1 MKRSI
6 AMLLGLPLLVA
17 AGCATDEEDPSSN
30 SFGLNYELGT
40 YVVLDGKEFTET
52 KYFVDL
58 DGKVSQVDAL
68 SATPTTTA
76 AGGVCQV
83 DPAGT
88 QTVSA
93 AEVTSTS
100 KVRIAGKQTAW
111 ILAGSYGTAPG
122 EGDVHVYGD
131 PQNGQIFVNKPNLD
145 IFVGTQAA
153 AECNCRLDQYEQLT
167 PVNLF
172 VFEEDKDSTR
182 KVTDTTTV
190 KGFGTT
196 PASKTVN
203 TTIDDTSTAGRQRA
217 LNTFARFSLGDYI
230 WQTTGSLAGLYSAS
244 PLAYTANMILPN
256 AVAVGDTWI
265 DNSGS
270 LVGAVGIE
278 AVEVAGKNY
287 AALHVVERGSTD
299 IDVTGQGLKGW
310 CINFYEDYKYDGNVD
325 SVSMNS
331 EITDMCDGNGAGV
344 FAGQGVNGKSTGWTS
359 IRHTWYYEGL
369 PIKIEE
375 ETVDV
380 KVQEWGYNIL
390 NDGTLPAAPDA
401 GAVNGQC
408 ARYYEDTPA
417 VLPADISKYKP
428 YAEFSV
434 SKTTR
439 TFVASEIR
447 AGYSLVQEYK
457 EAKAAAATAE

>member
-6 AMLLGLPLLVA
+6 AILLGLPLFMAV
-17 AGCATDEEDPSSN
+17 GCAEEDAETASN
-30 SFGLNYELGT
+30 SYGLNYEIGT

-52 KYFVDL
+52 KNFVDL
-58 DGKVSQVDAL
+58 DGKVTQVDSL

-76 AGGVCQV
+76 TGGVCQI
-83 DPAGT
+83 DTAGT

-93 AEVTSTS
+93 TEVTSTS
-100 KVRIAGKQTAW
+100 KVRIAGRQQSW
-111 ILAGSYGTAPG
+111 ILAGSYGSAPG

-145 IFVGTQAA
+145 IYVGTQAA

-167 PVNLF
+167 PVNLY
-172 VFEEDKDSTR
+172 VFEEDKDSTS
-182 KVTDTTTV
+182 KTTDVTTT
-190 KGFGTT
+190 KT
-196 PASKTVN
+196 PATKTVN
-203 TTIDDTSTAGRQRA
+203 TTIDDTSAAARRRTLG
-217 LNTFARFSLGDYI
+217 TFARFSLGDYI
-230 WQTTGSLAGLYSAS
+230 WQTTGSLAGLYTAS
-244 PLAYTANMILPN
+244 PLNYNANMILPN
-256 AVAVGDTWI
+256 SVAVGDTWI
-265 DNSGS
+265 DNNGA

-299 IDVTGQGLKGW
+299 IDLSSQGIQDW
-310 CINFYEDYKYDGNVD
+310 CINFYEDHKSD
-325 SVSMNS
+325 SGGGTVSMDS
-331 EITDMCDGNGAGV
+331 EITDMCNSTGAGV
-344 FAGQGVNGKSTGWTS
+344 FAGQGVNGRATGWTN

-380 KVQEWGYNIL
+380 DVQEWGYALL
-390 NDGTLPAAPDA
+390 NDGTLPGGIDA
-401 GAVNGQC
+401 GNTTGQC
-408 ARYYEDTPA
+408 ARYYENTPT
-417 VLPADISKYKP
+417 VIPADISKYKP
-428 YAEFSV
+428 YAEYSV

-447 AGYSLVQEYK
+447 AGYNLVVEYK
-457 EAKAAAATAE
+457 EAKAAAAAAE